1 MKDKR
6 MSDKGKKNNKNNW
19 SNRNNKK
26 NNWSNK
32 NNRNKKYNRFI
43 PTQEQ
48 RVDKELIQEVSVFI
62 SISPDIPDKVICN
75 HYGITERQLQFIK
88 KNQQK
93 WNIWEI
99 LEGKEV
105 K

>member
-6 MSDKGKKNNKNNW
+6 MSNKQTMPNKGK
-19 SNRNNKK
+19 NKK

-32 NNRNKKYNRFI
+32 NNKNKKFNKFI

-48 RVDKELIQEVSVFI
+48 RVDKELLQEVSVFL
-62 SISPDIPDKVICN
+62 SLSPEIDDKVICN
-75 HYGITERQLQFIK
+75 HYKITERQLQFIK

-99 LEGKEV
+99 LEEKEL